1 MATSERVQQILSE
14 VRALSDDEKTQ
25 LEAELLAEEA
35 SVGRAW
41 GVEIDRRAAHVL
53 ATNASGLDRGEMRS
67 LFEMDPV
74 AARTRLAALLA
85 ARK

>member
-25 LEAELLAEEA
+25 LEAELLADDG

-41 GVEIDRRAAHVL
+41 GDEIDRRATRVL
-53 ATNASGLDRGEMRS
+53 TTNARGLDRDEMRS
-67 LFEMDPV
+67 LFGMDP
-74 AARTRLAALLA
+74 AGARARLAELLA

>member
-1 MATSERVQQILSE
+1 MATSERVQQILSD

-25 LEAELLAEEA
+25 LEAELLAEDA
-35 SVGRAW
+35 SVAQAW
-41 GVEIDRRAAHVL
+41 GDELDRRAARVI
-53 ATNASGLDRGEMRS
+53 ATDAHGLSRDEMSS
-67 LFEMDPV
+67 LFGMDPV